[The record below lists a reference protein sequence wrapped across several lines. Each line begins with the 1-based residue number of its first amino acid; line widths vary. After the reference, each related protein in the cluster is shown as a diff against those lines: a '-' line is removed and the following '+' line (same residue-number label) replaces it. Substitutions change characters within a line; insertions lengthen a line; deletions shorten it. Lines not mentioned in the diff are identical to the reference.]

1 MLPVDDDEALILLGA
16 IMPPLPEPES
26 DRVTLDG
33 GNGSLVVED
42 EYVGIAVG
50 WKLVDTDATGSC
62 FVISRD
68 DSGTSGGGG

>member
-42 EYVGIAVG
+42 EYVGIAAG
-50 WKLVDTDATGSC
+50 
-62 FVISRD
+62 
-68 DSGTSGGGG
+68 

>member
-1 MLPVDDDEALILLGA
+1 MLPVDDDEALVLLGA

-33 GNGSLVVED
+33 GNGLD
-42 EYVGIAVG
+42 EYVGIAAG

-62 FVISRD
+62 FVISFD
-68 DSGTSGGGG
+68 DSGTRGGGG

>member
-16 IMPPLPEPES
+16 IMPPLPV
-26 DRVTLDG
+26 DLALDG
-33 GNGSLVVED
+33 GNGLD

-68 DSGTSGGGG
+68 DSGTRGGGG